1 MNNTKTSRVVEN
13 KIIKDANEFKEA
25 ILELIYNISDNI
37 ENGIYSGSILGE
49 DLNSMLSKYG
59 LLINVDWLYQ
69 DDKMLITLN
78 YSCNDLDQ
86 NIRHGFDKYH
96 LINFKI
102 LKNELAKFGISISRT
117 EKCDIFNIDM
127 IKKLIPFTD
136 KLVLTMNGVK
146 KRAPLLK
153 NSDSKYVKRLIRRY
167 NCRHVAF

>member
-1 MNNTKTSRVVEN
+1 MNNTKTSNVVEN
-13 KIIKDANEFKEA
+13 KIIQDANEFKEA
-25 ILELIYNISDNI
+25 ILDLIYNISDNI
-37 ENGIYSGSILGE
+37 ESGIYSGSVLGE

-69 DDKMLITLN
+69 DGKMLITLN
-78 YSCNDLDQ
+78 YSCKDLDQ

-102 LKNELAKFGISISRT
+102 LK
-117 EKCDIFNIDM
+117 
-127 IKKLIPFTD
+127 
-136 KLVLTMNGVK
+136 GVK

-153 NSDSKYVKRLIRRY
+153 NRDSKYVKRLIRWY